1 MAKSKVKKNF
11 DLKKLARKIPG
22 LMSSLLNA
30 RGGAIH
36 DAIQNGIDLQ
46 EDIHGKKYKKMRRS
60 TRLKREHR
68 GTGSKL
74 LDETGNMRGTKP
86 TKATPS
92 KLVFKIEM
100 TGKNKDGEH
109 YGVFHNKGDGVPK
122 REWFGIPKE
131 SLPGGKDWKKANV
144 TLRSMI
150 HEAWRKAG
158 GK

>member
-1 MAKSKVKKNF
+1 MAKSKKNF

-30 RGGAIH
+30 RGKAIN

-46 EDIHGKKYKKMRRS
+46 EDIHGNKYKKIKRS
-60 TRLKREHR
+60 TRLKREHK

-74 LDETGNMRGTKP
+74 LDETGKMRRTKITQSNP
-86 TKATPS
+86 GN
-92 KLVFKIEM
+92 LVFKIEM
-100 TGKNKDGEH
+100 TGKNQRGDY
-109 YGVFHNKGDGVPK
+109 YGTFHNKGDGVPK

-144 TLRSMI
+144 TLRGMI